1 MITDKQF
8 DQILERIAASYPS
21 DVDDIKRYVNGLRKE
36 IDNLELE
43 VDASYGSKKHR
54 RKFDDDD
61 AR

>member
-8 DQILERIAASYPS
+8 DSILERIAVSHPS
-21 DVDDIKRYVNGLRKE
+21 EVDDIKRYVNGLRKE

-54 RKFDDDD
+54 KKFDDDD
-61 AR
+61 GR

>member
-21 DVDDIKRYVNGLRKE
+21 EVDDIKRYVNGLRKE

-54 RKFDDDD
+54 KKFDDDD
-61 AR
+61 GR